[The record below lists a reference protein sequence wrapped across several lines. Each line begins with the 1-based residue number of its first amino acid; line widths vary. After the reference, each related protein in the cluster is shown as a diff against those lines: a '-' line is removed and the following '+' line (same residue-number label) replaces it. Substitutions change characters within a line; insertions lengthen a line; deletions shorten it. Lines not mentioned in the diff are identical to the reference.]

1 MPSALYIFWILH
13 QTTTAVKQVP
23 FSYCCISFESYIKPQ
38 LDAYKERQ
46 NRVVYLLNP
55 TSNHNS
61 PRAPLPFGMLYIF
74 WILHQTTTQ
83 WQGASQEQQ
92 LYIFWILH
100 QTTTWRCSGLWY
112 HQLYIFWIL
121 HQTTTD
127 ERLEVAGG
135 SCISF
140 ESYIKPQPHLPT
152 LVYKTVV
159 YLLNP
164 TSNHNYIV
172 VVIMKDR
179 LYIFWILHQTTTL
192 SNYCQRTL
200 CCISFESYI
209 KPQHTDFAYWWV
221 YRCISFESYIKPQPS
236 TTRTWW
242 TTGCISFESYIKPQH
257 TDFAYWWVYRCI
269 SFESYIKPQPS
280 TTRTWW
286 TTGCI
291 SFESYIKPQRSWGEN
306 PCGVCCISF
315 ESYIKPQPMAM
326 DNKIGEGCISFESY
340 IKPQR
345 GRGCGGPR
353 SVVYLLNPTSNHNVC
368 RFPSFTPW
376 LYIFWILHQTTT
388 LASWQIHILSC
399 ISFESYIK
407 PQRVMSSGGGHLVVY
422 LLNPTSNHNCS
433 GNRGDAGMVVYLLN
447 PTSNHNS
454 ETSTLGCCI
463 VVYLLNP
470 TSNHNERKNASCI
483 LRLYIFWILH
493 QTTTIK
499 EEEYLQMS
507 CISFE
512 SYIKPQPRRLRS
524 WVVGVV
530 YLLNPTSNHD
540 PILILILF
548 IMLYI
553 FWILHQTTTRR
564 RAGRISTGC
573 ISFESYIKPQLMCFF
588 IQLTIVVYLL
598 NPTSNHN

>member
-1 MPSALYIFWILH
+1 
-13 QTTTAVKQVP
+13 
-23 FSYCCISFESYIKPQ
+23 
-38 LDAYKERQ
+38 
-46 NRVVYLLNP
+46 
-55 TSNHNS
+55 
-61 PRAPLPFGMLYIF
+61 MLYIF
-74 WILHQTTTQ
+74 WILHQTTTHRFCLLV
-83 WQGASQEQQ
+83 GVP

-100 QTTTWRCSGLWY
+100 QTTTVNYKDVMDDWLYIFWILHQTTTKLRRESLWSL
-112 HQLYIFWIL
+112 LYIFWIL

-127 ERLEVAGG
+127 GTHP
-135 SCISF
+135 
-140 ESYIKPQPHLPT
+140 YIL
-152 LVYKTVV
+152 
-159 YLLNP
+159 
-164 TSNHNYIV
+164 
-172 VVIMKDR
+172 
-179 LYIFWILHQTTTL
+179 
-192 SNYCQRTL
+192 
-200 CCISFESYI
+200 
-209 KPQHTDFAYWWV
+209 
-221 YRCISFESYIKPQPS
+221 
-236 TTRTWW
+236 
-242 TTGCISFESYIKPQH
+242 G
-257 TDFAYWWVYRCI
+257 
-269 SFESYIKPQPS
+269 
-280 TTRTWW
+280 
-286 TTGCI
+286 
-291 SFESYIKPQRSWGEN
+291 
-306 PCGVCCISF
+306 CCISF
-315 ESYIKPQPMAM
+315 ESYIKPQPLLRLAHRATR
-326 DNKIGEGCISFESY
+326 CISFESY
-340 IKPQR
+340 IKPQLLCFS
-345 GRGCGGPR
+345 GFCLEVVYLLNPT
-353 SVVYLLNPTSNHNVC
+353 SNHNLWPWTTKSVKVVYLLNPTSNHNVC